1 MRAVAAGVGKGVVI
15 TARGRE
21 DIALLY
27 AVEVLG
33 VNATADAAPLTKP
46 SRLHHHTAVA
56 YARRLAQN
64 PGGVQPARIGG
75 LMLKRAAG
83 AVALALALA
92 LLGPVLDG
100 SAQTLPRLGL
110 LSIGTDPA
118 KPNPVWIAFLDQ
130 LGQLGYTEGRTI
142 AIERRFAGGRP
153 DRFPD
158 LIADLSDRKV
168 DVVAVTAEVEALAAK
183 KALPR
188 TPIVMMLVPD
198 PVSVGL
204 VASLARP
211 GGNVTGLTTQAPE
224 LYGKR
229 LELLKETLP
238 AVERTGMLLNLAS
251 ASTKAAANGMES
263 AARVLG
269 LQIRRLDV
277 RDPSALD
284 GAFGTIQR
292 EHLQAVVIVTDGVM
306 FNQRARIAD
315 LGVKSRV
322 PTMCEVR
329 EFVVMGCLLAYGPSY
344 GALSRRAAVYVDKIL
359 KGAKPADLP
368 VEQPT
373 KFELVINLKT
383 AKALGL
389 TIPQSVLLR
398 ADEIIQ

>member
-33 VNATADAAPLTKP
+33 VNATADPAPPTKP

-64 PGGVQPARIGG
+64 PGGVQPAHIGG

-83 AVALALALA
+83 AVALALA

-118 KPNPVWIAFLDQ
+118 KPNPVWIAFLDE

-142 AIERRFAGGRP
+142 AIERRFGGGRP

-188 TPIVMMLVPD
+188 TPM
-198 PVSVGL
+198 
-204 VASLARP
+204 
-211 GGNVTGLTTQAPE
+211 
-224 LYGKR
+224 
-229 LELLKETLP
+229 
-238 AVERTGMLLNLAS
+238 
-251 ASTKAAANGMES
+251 
-263 AARVLG
+263 
-269 LQIRRLDV
+269 
-277 RDPSALD
+277 
-284 GAFGTIQR
+284 
-292 EHLQAVVIVTDGVM
+292 
-306 FNQRARIAD
+306 
-315 LGVKSRV
+315 
-322 PTMCEVR
+322 
-329 EFVVMGCLLAYGPSY
+329 
-344 GALSRRAAVYVDKIL
+344 
-359 KGAKPADLP
+359 GAKPADLP

-398 ADEIIQ
+398 ADETIQ

>member
-1 MRAVAAGVGKGVVI
+1 
-15 TARGRE
+15 
-21 DIALLY
+21 
-27 AVEVLG
+27 
-33 VNATADAAPLTKP
+33 
-46 SRLHHHTAVA
+46 
-56 YARRLAQN
+56 
-64 PGGVQPARIGG
+64 
-75 LMLKRAAG
+75 MLKSAVG
-83 AVALALALA
+83 AVALAIA
-92 LLGPVLDG
+92 LLGPVFDG
-100 SAQTLPRLGL
+100 CAQALPRLGL
-110 LSIGTDPA
+110 LSIGTDPV

-130 LGQLGYTEGRTI
+130 LGQLGYAEGRTI

-158 LIADLSDRKV
+158 LIADLGDRKV

-183 KALPR
+183 KALPG

-224 LYGKR
+224 LYAKR

-238 AVERTGMLLNLAS
+238 AVERAGMLLNLTS
-251 ASTKAAANGMES
+251 ASTKTTASGMEN

-277 RDPSALD
+277 RDPNALD
-284 GAFGTIQR
+284 GTFATIR
-292 EHLQAVVIVTDGVM
+292 RDRLQAVVIVTDGVM

-315 LGVKSRV
+315 LAVKNHV
-322 PTMCEVR
+322 PTICEVR
-329 EFVVMGCLLAYGPSY
+329 EFVVTGCLVAYGPSY
-344 GALSRRAAVYVDKIL
+344 GALARRAAVYVDKIL
-359 KGAKPADLP
+359 KGARPADLP

-383 AKALGL
+383 ARALGL

-398 ADEIIQ
+398 ADEVIE

>member
-1 MRAVAAGVGKGVVI
+1 
-15 TARGRE
+15 
-21 DIALLY
+21 
-27 AVEVLG
+27 
-33 VNATADAAPLTKP
+33 
-46 SRLHHHTAVA
+46 
-56 YARRLAQN
+56 
-64 PGGVQPARIGG
+64 
-75 LMLKRAAG
+75 
-83 AVALALALA
+83 
-92 LLGPVLDG
+92 
-100 SAQTLPRLGL
+100 
-110 LSIGTDPA
+110 
-118 KPNPVWIAFLDQ
+118 
-130 LGQLGYTEGRTI
+130 
-142 AIERRFAGGRP
+142 
-153 DRFPD
+153 
-158 LIADLSDRKV
+158 
-168 DVVAVTAEVEALAAK
+168 
-183 KALPR
+183 
-188 TPIVMMLVPD
+188 MMLVPD

-284 GAFGTIQR
+284 GTFGTIQR
-292 EHLQAVVIVTDGVM
+292 EHIQAVVIVTDGVM

-329 EFVVMGCLLAYGPSY
+329 EFVVMGCLVAYGPSY

>member
-33 VNATADAAPLTKP
+33 VNATADPAAPTKP

-83 AVALALALA
+83 AVALALAL
-92 LLGPVLDG
+92 LGPVLDG

-118 KPNPVWIAFLDQ
+118 KPNPVWIAFLDE

-142 AIERRFAGGRP
+142 AIERRFGGGRP

-168 DVVAVTAEVEALAAK
+168 DVVAEVEALAAK

-277 RDPSALD
+277 RDPAALD
-284 GAFGTIQR
+284 GTFGTIQR
-292 EHLQAVVIVTDGVM
+292 EHIQAVVIVTDGVM

-329 EFVVMGCLLAYGPSY
+329 EFVVMGCLVAYGPSY